1 MLESNLCIEYQYE
14 TKDIN
19 NNVYQFI
26 HSLRQQYGEMISVG
40 IIVSVGGHVLSYSS
54 ENIQKC
60 DHPQNID
67 EKLLG
72 GYIDEIKDIP
82 ESRYGGS
89 RKFLLDPSDQ
99 IELGGVEIGSFLRFF
114 HKVCKDPDI
123 KRSTQEG
130 YLTTFRKLLE
140 FAPKAEFVDIDYSFI
155 QKFST
160 WLQREGCAVNTIAKH
175 LKTIKRAVGHAI
187 RIGYISLTHNP
198 FNEFRIKQE
207 KRPKR
212 ILTMTELKKLDNIL
226 SEGKLSQL
234 EQEVLGAFLFGCY
247 TGLRFSDLKK
257 VTATDIKRINTRRV
271 LTIQMQKTS
280 KYINIPISE
289 LFDGRAITV
298 LSTMGNRRAILFNLP
313 SNSVAN
319 RVLAR
324 ILKRV
329 FKNSRA
335 QGVSFHT
342 ARRTMATQ
350 LLSLRVPITTVQALL
365 GHSSVKTTEVYA
377 KVSDQTVLSDL
388 RYCRLSQT
396 SRRKKAKKSRE
407 LESIHTKAT

>member
-99 IELGGVEIGSFLRFF
+99 IELGGVEIGSFLLFF

-212 ILTMTELKKLDNIL
+212 ILTMTELKKLDNI
-226 SEGKLSQL
+226 
-234 EQEVLGAFLFGCY
+234 
-247 TGLRFSDLKK
+247 
-257 VTATDIKRINTRRV
+257 
-271 LTIQMQKTS
+271 
-280 KYINIPISE
+280 
-289 LFDGRAITV
+289 
-298 LSTMGNRRAILFNLP
+298 
-313 SNSVAN
+313 
-319 RVLAR
+319 
-324 ILKRV
+324 
-329 FKNSRA
+329 
-335 QGVSFHT
+335 
-342 ARRTMATQ
+342 
-350 LLSLRVPITTVQALL
+350 
-365 GHSSVKTTEVYA
+365 
-377 KVSDQTVLSDL
+377 
-388 RYCRLSQT
+388 
-396 SRRKKAKKSRE
+396 
-407 LESIHTKAT
+407 